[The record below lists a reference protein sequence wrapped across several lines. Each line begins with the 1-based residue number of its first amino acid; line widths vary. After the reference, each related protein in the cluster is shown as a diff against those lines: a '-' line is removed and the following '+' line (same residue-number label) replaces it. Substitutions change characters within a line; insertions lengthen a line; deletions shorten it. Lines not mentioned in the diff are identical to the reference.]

1 MTDRLRILL
10 VEDDAATRRALS
22 AHLSRAG
29 DLVDAA
35 EDGRAAL
42 ALLASRDY
50 QLVLADVRSPHVEIQ
65 ALSEAACARTA
76 CAAVVPMS
84 AFASVEHVTAAIR
97 QGVYDYLLKPVE
109 AQHVAALLCRVR
121 DRISMRRRLDALRGT
136 LPVRDA
142 LEVLMAGGPSMASLN
157 KLVREAAGCDTP
169 VLLTGEEGTGR
180 RLVASAIHALSKRAE
195 LPLVRIDCKD
205 SPDRLART
213 LFDPS
218 PDHGLVASA
227 RGGTL
232 VLLSVEALTRDLRA
246 KVLQAAQRPDS
257 PRVIAVSAG
266 IPSVPA
272 RRGELFAWVR
282 GIEIVTPPL
291 RERREDI
298 PRLAEHY
305 ASLASGGHAPRIAP
319 DVTAALIDAP
329 WEGNLPAL
337 EAVMRGAIARAA
349 GGDVI
354 TREHLPPELAA
365 RVDNGSALVEQVEA
379 YERAVVRRA
388 LEIVHGAVARAARE
402 LGVPERTLRR
412 KMRQFGIAKES
423 FRKRSRPKQLPVCAP
438 HA

>member
-10 VEDDAATRRALS
+10 VEDDAATRRTLS

-29 DLVDAA
+29 DVVDVA
-35 EDGRAAL
+35 EDGRSAL
-42 ALLASRDY
+42 SLLASRDY

-65 ALSEAACARTA
+65 SLSEAACARTA

-136 LPVRDA
+136 LTVRDA
-142 LEVLMAGGPSMASLN
+142 LEVLMAGGPSMASLH
-157 KLVREAAGCDTP
+157 KLVRDAASCDTP

-195 LPLVRIDCKD
+195 MPLVRVDCKD
-205 SPDRLART
+205 SPERLSRA
-213 LFDPS
+213 LFDAS

-246 KVLQAAQRPDS
+246 RVLQAAQRPDG

-266 IPSVPA
+266 VPAVPA
-272 RRGELFAWVR
+272 RRGELLAWVR

-305 ASLASGGHAPRIAP
+305 ASLASAGPAPRIAP
-319 DVTAALIDAP
+319 DVTAALIEAP

-337 EAVMRGAIARAA
+337 EAVMREAIARAA
-349 GGDVI
+349 GSDVI

-423 FRKRSRPKQLPVCAP
+423 FRKRSRHKQLPVCVP

>member
-1 MTDRLRILL
+1 MTERLRILL

-22 AHLSRAG
+22 AHLSRVG
-29 DLVDAA
+29 DVVDVA
-35 EDGRAAL
+35 EDGRSAL
-42 ALLASRDY
+42 ALLSSRAY
-50 QLVLADVRSPHVEIQ
+50 ELVLADVRSPRVEIA
-65 ALSEAACARTA
+65 ALSEAACARSS

-121 DRISMRRRLDALRGT
+121 DRIAMRRRLDALRGT

-142 LEVLMAGGPSMASLN
+142 LEALMAGGPAMASLN

-169 VLLTGEEGTGR
+169 VLLAGEAGTGR

-195 LPLVRIDCKD
+195 MPLVTIHCDD
-205 SPDRLART
+205 DHERLART

-232 VLLSVEALTRDLRA
+232 VLLSVEALPKELRA
-246 KVLQAAQRPDS
+246 RVLQAAQRPDG

-266 IPSVPA
+266 IPAVPA
-272 RRGELFAWVR
+272 RRGELLTWVR

-298 PRLAEHY
+298 PRLADHF
-305 ASLASGGHAPRIAP
+305 ASLASDGPAPRVAP
-319 DVTAALIDAP
+319 DVMAALIDAP

-337 EAVMRGAIARAA
+337 EAVMREAVARAA
-349 GGDVI
+349 GGGVI
-354 TREHLPPELAA
+354 TREHLPAELAA

-423 FRKRSRPKQLPVCAP
+423 FRKRSRYKHLPVSVP